1 MKFGKKKQPE
11 QTEEVEFD
19 KASLVLT
26 KDETKW
32 GRTKKWLKPV
42 LIILIVL
49 LILWQLFASLVL
61 PVLGRRDIVP
71 LAKAASAD
79 VKATEFTPL
88 EGVSLP
94 VGVPEYM
101 VPAARKGDYTLFV
114 CAEGGRYENEDGTKS
129 YGNRGEFCIVKGDG
143 DQIWF
148 SNPQDRYEDQ
158 GARGKFKWEMYS
170 QLLITTYDNAT
181 QTAEPYNSY
190 WHASSERAGE
200 NLDSFKIQSIPDG
213 FVCKYTFTT
222 SSYDVTVPLY
232 VKLTDTGFKAF
243 TLEYQIKE
251 KTKKDGTK
259 PLVISNIVLLP
270 YFNSGSVQD
279 EGYML
284 VPDGSGAIIEFNN
297 GKYKNIA
304 KYSVP
309 VYGLDT
315 ALRYDYRSSGVY
327 IPALPVFGVK
337 NNDTSFVAVISE
349 GDSAATV
356 VAYTSDPTGER
367 NEQNMVYPNFER
379 YTHGTVTIGERG
391 DWTARE
397 VEKYYTKGAQFSVA
411 EVNYLLL
418 EKDAGYV
425 EMADAVRKYM
435 TDNAILV
442 AHEKEEDAETLPIF
456 MNFIGGQYK
465 KESVAGIPVNK
476 LKVFTSVDNINEIL
490 DDFDKVGINNVVA
503 TYAGYNT
510 TDIKKSKFITDI
522 SIPSGLGSVKKLR
535 NLYDRL
541 NGKLYLSYN
550 PINLNS
556 NGSGLTKNSDTAKS
570 LSGSPVALY
579 AYSVATGY
587 AGAYSRGASA
597 ITPLKFEE
605 LITRYLDNSND
616 TGTNFGVFMNTE
628 QTHYSNFSRTGFISR
643 EAYSIYQENMF
654 TKATENNSVMS
665 RFPIYYQ
672 LNYVDYAAEVPTTS
686 WGYDLTDYSVP
697 FYQMVISGSL
707 VYTSPALNFEGDIHD
722 ALMRTMETGSMLYYT
737 FIYKDPYELKD
748 TWYEF
753 LYGAS
758 YENGFDGAVAA
769 YRELTG
775 VYEKLGSNVLRG
787 HKHIAEGV
795 SESTFENGN
804 KIVFNY
810 TERDFVTEQGVT
822 VPADSY
828 VIVSGE
834 GSVL

>member
-1 MKFGKKKQPE
+1 MKFGKKEKPE

-42 LIILIVL
+42 LIVAIILF
-49 LILWQLFASLVL
+49 ILWELFASLVL

-71 LAKAASAD
+71 LETRK
-79 VKATEFTPL
+79 VKTFDFEPL
-88 EGVSLP
+88 AVDLP
-94 VGVPEYM
+94 AGVPEYM
-101 VPAARKGDYTLFV
+101 VVAAQKGDYTLCV
-114 CAEGGRYENEDGTKS
+114 CTEGGIYTDEKGVKV

-143 DQIWF
+143 EQIWF
-148 SNPQDRYEDQ
+148 SNPQDRYSAEETAA
-158 GARGKFKWEMYS
+158 GRYKWETYS
-170 QLLITTYDNAT
+170 QMMVTIYEENTTTRRTYD
-181 QTAEPYNSY
+181 SY
-190 WHASSERAGE
+190 WSASSERVDNEKGY
-200 NLDSFKIQSIPDG
+200 SIKGIKDG
-213 FVCKYTFTT
+213 FVSKYYF
-222 SSYDVTVPLY
+222 SEHNLTVPLY
-232 VKLTDTGFKAF
+232 VQLTDTGFRAF
-243 TLEYQIKE
+243 TLDDQIKE
-251 KTKKDGTK
+251 KKKKDGTINK
-259 PLVISNIVLLP
+259 VVINVMLLP
-270 YFNSGSVQD
+270 YFNAGSNNSD
-279 EGYML
+279 GYML

-297 GKYKNIA
+297 GKNEGRINSNIA
-304 KYSVP
+304 HYSAA
-309 VYGLDT
+309 VYGQDT

-327 IPALPVFGVK
+327 VPALPVYGVK
-337 NNDTSFVAVISE
+337 NNDATFAAIITE

-356 VAYTSDPTGER
+356 EAYTSGT
-367 NEQNMVYPNFER
+367 NNLQNRAYANFER
-379 YTHGTVTIGERG
+379 YTHGKVTIGERG

-397 VEKYYTKGAQFSVA
+397 VEKYYTKGSQFSIA

-418 EKDAGYV
+418 DKDAGYV
-425 EMADAVRKYM
+425 EMADAVRGYM
-435 TDNAILV
+435 IDNGILLNKEKPEDNAN
-442 AHEKEEDAETLPIF
+442 LPIF

-465 KESVAGIPVNK
+465 KESVMGIPVNQ

-490 DDFDKVGINNVVA
+490 DDFGGEGITNVVA

-510 TDIKKSKFITDI
+510 TDIKKSKFVTDI

-579 AYSVATGY
+579 TYSVATGY

-605 LITRYLDNSND
+605 LITRYVKNSND
-616 TGTNFGVFMNTE
+616 TGTNFGIFMNNE
-628 QTHYSNFSRTGFISR
+628 QSHYSNFSRTGFISR

-654 TKATENNSVMS
+654 TVATENNSVIS
-665 RFPIYYQ
+665 RFPIYY
-672 LNYVDYAAEVPTTS
+672 LLKYVDYAAEVPTTS
-686 WGYDLTDYSVP
+686 SGYDITDYSVP
-697 FYQMVISGSL
+697 FYQMVLSGSMI
-707 VYTSPALNFEGDIHD
+707 YSSPALNFEGDIHD
-722 ALMRTMETGSMLYYT
+722 ALMRTIETGSTLYYT

-758 YENGFDGAVAA
+758 YENGFDSAVKA

-775 VYEKLGSNVLRG
+775 V
-787 HKHIAEGV
+787 
-795 SESTFENGN
+795 
-804 KIVFNY
+804 
-810 TERDFVTEQGVT
+810 
-822 VPADSY
+822 
-828 VIVSGE
+828 
-834 GSVL
+834 

>member
-1 MKFGKKKQPE
+1 MKFGKKKQSE
-11 QTEEVEFD
+11 QIEEAEFD

-42 LIILIVL
+42 LIILIIL
-49 LILWQLFASLVL
+49 FILWELFASLVL

-71 LAKAASAD
+71 LAKRKVETFD
-79 VKATEFTPL
+79 FVPL
-88 EGVSLP
+88 AGVSLP
-94 VGVPEYM
+94 AGVPEYM
-101 VPAARKGDYTLFV
+101 VPAARKGDYTLCV
-114 CAEGGRYENEDGTKS
+114 CAEGGIYDLSDGTKC
-129 YGNRGEFCIVKGDG
+129 YGSRGEFCVVKGDG
-143 DQIWF
+143 EQIWF
-148 SNPQDRYEDQ
+148 SNPQDRDSDGET
-158 GARGKFKWEMYS
+158 AAGKFKWEMYS
-170 QLLITTYDNAT
+170 QLLITTYDNST
-181 QTAEPYNSY
+181 STAEGYNSY
-190 WHASSERAGE
+190 WHASSDRADNADGF
-200 NLDSFKIQSIPDG
+200 SIQGIEDG
-213 FVCKYTFTT
+213 FVCKYHFSTPN
-222 SSYDVTVPLY
+222 VTVPLY
-232 VKLTDTGFKAF
+232 VQLTDTGFKAY
-243 TLEYQIKE
+243 TLENQIKE

-259 PLVISNIVLLP
+259 RIVVSNVVILP

-297 GKYKNIA
+297 GKNEGLSSNIA

-337 NNDTSFVAVISE
+337 NNDTSFAALITE

-356 VAYTSDPTGER
+356 VAYTSGSK
-367 NEQNMVYPNFER
+367 NLQNQVYPNFER

-397 VEKYYTKGAQFSVA
+397 VEKYYTKGAQFSIA

-425 EMADAVRKYM
+425 EMADAVRGYM

-442 AHEKEEDAETLPIF
+442 NREKEEDNADLPIF

-490 DDFDKVGINNVVA
+490 DDFDGVGIKNVVA

-535 NLYDRL
+535 SLYDRL

-579 AYSVATGY
+579 TYSVATGY

-605 LITRYLDNSND
+605 LITRYLNNAND
-616 TGTNFGVFMNTE
+616 TGTKFGVYMNNE

-654 TKATENNSVMS
+654 TVATEKNSVMTK
-665 RFPIYYQ
+665 FPIYYQ
-672 LNYVDYAAEVPTTS
+672 LKYVDYATEVPTTS
-686 WGYDLTDYSVP
+686 SGYDLTDYSVP
-697 FYQMVISGSL
+697 FYQMVISGSMI
-707 VYTSPALNFEGDIHD
+707 YTSPALNFEGDIHD
-722 ALMRTMETGSMLYYT
+722 ALMRTIETGSALYYT

-758 YENGFDGAVAA
+758 YENGFEGAVAA
-769 YRELTG
+769 YKELTG
-775 VYEKLGSNVLRG
+775 VYDELGSNVLRG
-787 HKHIAEGV
+787 HKRLAEGV
-795 SESTFENGN
+795 TESTYESGK

-828 VIVSGE
+828 VIVSEE
-834 GSVL
+834 GSVQ

>member
-1 MKFGKKKQPE
+1 MKFGKKKQPD
-11 QTEEVEFD
+11 QIEEAEFD

-42 LIILIVL
+42 LIVLIILF
-49 LILWQLFASLVL
+49 ILWELFASLVL
-61 PVLGRRDIVP
+61 PVLGRRDIIP
-71 LAKAASAD
+71 LEKRKVD
-79 VKATEFTPL
+79 TFDFTPL
-88 EGVSLP
+88 AGVSLP
-94 VGVPEYM
+94 AGVPEYM
-101 VPAARKGDYTLFV
+101 VVAAKKGEYTLCV
-114 CAEGGRYENEDGTKS
+114 CPEGGVYDLADGSKS
-129 YGNRGEFCIVKGDG
+129 YGSRGEFCVVKGDG
-143 DQIWF
+143 EQIWF
-148 SNPQDRYEDQ
+148 SNPQDRDSAEET
-158 GARGKFKWEMYS
+158 AAGKFKWEMYS
-170 QLLITTYDNAT
+170 QLLITTYDNST
-181 QTAEPYNSY
+181 STAEGYNSY
-190 WHASSERAGE
+190 WHASSDRADNAEGFE
-200 NLDSFKIQSIPDG
+200 ILGIEDG
-213 FVCKYTFTT
+213 FVCKYHFSTPN
-222 SSYDVTVPLY
+222 VTVPLY
-232 VKLTDTGFKAF
+232 VQLTDGGFKAF
-243 TLEYQIKE
+243 TLENQIKE

-259 PLVISNIVLLP
+259 RIVVCNVVLLP
-270 YFNSGSVQD
+270 YFNSGSTQD

-297 GKYKNIA
+297 GKNEGLSSNIA

-309 VYGLDT
+309 IYGQDT

-327 IPALPVFGVK
+327 IPALPVYGVK
-337 NNDTSFVAVISE
+337 NNDTSFAAIITE

-356 VAYTSDPTGER
+356 VAYTSGSK
-367 NEQNMVYPNFER
+367 NLQNQVYPNFER

-418 EKDAGYV
+418 DKDAGYV
-425 EMADAVRKYM
+425 EMADAVRGYM

-442 AHEKEEDAETLPIF
+442 DREKQEDADDMPIF

-465 KESVAGIPVNK
+465 TESVAGIPVNQ

-490 DDFDKVGINNVVA
+490 DDFDGVGISNVVA

-510 TDIKKSKFITDI
+510 KDIKSSKFVTDVR
-522 SIPSGLGSVKKLR
+522 IPSGLGSVKKLR
-535 NLYDRL
+535 NLFDRL

-579 AYSVATGY
+579 VYSVATGY
-587 AGAYSRGASA
+587 AGAYSRGSSA

-605 LITRYLDNSND
+605 LITNYLKNANG
-616 TGTNFGVFMNTE
+616 TGTNFGVYMNNE

-654 TKATENNSVMS
+654 TAATENNSVMAK
-665 RFPIYYQ
+665 FPVYYQ
-672 LNYVDYAAEVPTTS
+672 LKYVDYATEVPTTS
-686 WGYDLTDYSVP
+686 SMYDITDYSVP
-697 FYQMVISGSL
+697 FYQMVVSGSL

-722 ALMRTMETGSMLYYT
+722 ALMRTIETGSVLYYT

-758 YENGFDGAVAA
+758 YENGFGSAVAA
-769 YRELTG
+769 YNELTG
-775 VYEKLGSNVLRG
+775 VYEKLGTNVLRG
-787 HKHIAEGV
+787 HERLAEGV
-795 SESTFENGN
+795 TASTYETGK
-804 KIVFNY
+804 KIIFNY
-810 TERDFVTEQGVT
+810 TEREFVTEQGVK

-828 VIVSGE
+828 VIVSEE